1 VEFAFLG
8 FTHDFGF
15 PGFGDILNFC
25 LKSGV
30 HFSCLLKRF
39 PFGVIYTR
47 MDNGLLVLAI
57 AHLHRKPGYLAKR
70 LTC

>member
-30 HFSCLLKRF
+30 HFNL
-39 PFGVIYTR
+39 P
-47 MDNGLLVLAI
+47 DQ
-57 AHLHRKPGYLAKR
+57 HRQQLRRRALGAVE
-70 LTC
+70 

>member
-1 VEFAFLG
+1 VDFAFLG

-30 HFSCLLKRF
+30 HFRC
-39 PFGVIYTR
+39 
-47 MDNGLLVLAI
+47 
-57 AHLHRKPGYLAKR
+57 
-70 LTC
+70 